1 MERRDAIRTGLLG
14 TGVFL
19 LGQESRGEL
28 RSGPVRNEAA
38 VSEPR
43 LPYHCGNE
51 LTITSH
57 KILNND
63 VTDATTGIE
72 DWGPI
77 GRGVHI
83 REFNVP
89 KGTHLILG
97 NVQEAG
103 HYGSAIYETLGIA
116 LQQKIWRCR
125 VVWKM
130 DWDQPGELQTYF
142 YWTRT
147 PQQPEL

>member
-19 LGQESRGEL
+19 LGQESRGEIP
-28 RSGPVRNEAA
+28 STPVRNGA
-38 VSEPR
+38 VTSESTF
-43 LPYHCGNE
+43 PYRCGNK

-63 VTDATTGIE
+63 VTDATSGIE
-72 DWGPI
+72 DWGLI
-77 GRGVHI
+77 GRGIHI

-89 KGTHLILG
+89 QGTHLILG

-130 DWDQPGELQTYF
+130 DWDQPGGLQTYF
-142 YWTRT
+142 YWTRI
-147 PQQPEL
+147 PQQDHL

>member
-1 MERRDAIRTGLLG
+1 MERRDAIRAGLLG
-14 TGVFL
+14 TGIFL
-19 LGQESRGEL
+19 SGQESRGEF
-28 RSGPVRNEAA
+28 RSGPVKNDAA
-38 VSEPR
+38 ANKSH

-51 LTITSH
+51 LNITSH
-57 KILNND
+57 KILDNE

-72 DWGPI
+72 DWGLI

-89 KGTHLILG
+89 EGTHLILG

-130 DWDQPGELQTYF
+130 DWDQPGQLQTYF
-142 YWTRT
+142 YWTRM
-147 PQQPEL
+147 QQQAEL